1 MIVSIHWRTYSCRIE
16 SAMTLDTESPTT
28 LIAREIG
35 FDEIESY
42 LVGQKSLRQIISLLV
57 SKYLI
62 G

>member
-1 MIVSIHWRTYSCRIE
+1 
-16 SAMTLDTESPTT
+16 MTLDTGSPRT